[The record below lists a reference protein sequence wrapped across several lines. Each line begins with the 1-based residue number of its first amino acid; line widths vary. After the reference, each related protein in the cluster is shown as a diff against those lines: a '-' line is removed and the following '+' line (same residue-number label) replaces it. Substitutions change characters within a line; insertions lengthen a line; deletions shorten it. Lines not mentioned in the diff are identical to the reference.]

1 MLAIFDAALTVPT
14 WLMSLLVLLIIGL
27 CVVIWSLKHRRDPR
41 FRITT
46 DAPLPDL
53 LPSIAGLTH
62 GQLIDGNS
70 VEVVENG
77 RYFDLLLNDIRSAR
91 QSVHFETFLWK
102 DGEAGAQVSEALAK
116 RARAGVRVRVLVDA
130 RGGKEMG
137 PETRRRLEQ
146 AGCSFATFH
155 PGGLSAIGRIN
166 TRDHRKLAVFDGQVA
181 WVGGH
186 CIVDTWLGNAQDS
199 EHFRDISVR
208 LRGPAVHAIQ
218 STFSEN
224 WVMTTGELFLGDD
237 VFPELAV
244 EGDVP
249 IHVARITP
257 SGSASA
263 VKLLHH
269 LVICCARKRI
279 WIQNPYF
286 LPDPEAIELFAQAV
300 KRGVDVRVMTPS
312 TDASDMPIVQHAA
325 HHNFAR
331 LLAHGV
337 RIFEY
342 QKTLLHQKAMTVDG
356 CWSAIGSSNFDD
368 RSFEINDEIT
378 LGFHDEA
385 LAGNL
390 EAIFQ
395 RDAEHC
401 VELTSESWSRRS
413 FAHRFLDGALYLANE
428 QL

>member
-1 MLAIFDAALTVPT
+1 MLTILGAALAVPV
-14 WLMSLLVLLIIGL
+14 WLLILFVLLVIGL
-27 CVVIWSLKHRRDPR
+27 GLAIWSLKHRRDPH
-41 FRITT
+41 FRIKT

-53 LPSIAGLTH
+53 LPSVAGLTH
-62 GQLIDGNS
+62 GQLIEGNS

-77 RYFDLLLNDIRSAR
+77 RYFDLLLSDIQAAS

-102 DGEAGAQVSEALAK
+102 DGEAGRQLADALVE
-116 RARAGVRVRVLVDA
+116 RARAGLCVRVLVDA
-130 RGGKEMG
+130 RGGKKMG
-137 PETRRRLEQ
+137 AETRDRLRQ
-146 AGCSFATFH
+146 AGCTFAAFH
-155 PGGLSAIGRIN
+155 PSGLRAIGRIN
-166 TRDHRKLAVFDGQVA
+166 TRDHRKLAVIDGNVA

-186 CIVDTWLGNAQDS
+186 CIVDTWLGDAEDK

-208 LRGPAVHAIQ
+208 LRGPVVQAIQ

-237 VFPELAV
+237 VFPVLV
-244 EGDVP
+244 DEGDVP

-257 SGSASA
+257 LGSASA
-263 VKLLHH
+263 VKILHH
-269 LVICCARKRI
+269 LAICCARKRI

-286 LPDPEAIELFAQAV
+286 LPDPEGIELFAQAV

-312 TDASDMPIVQHAA
+312 TGASDMPIVQHAA
-325 HHNFAR
+325 HHNFGK

-337 RIFEY
+337 RVFEY
-342 QKTLLHQKAMTVDG
+342 QKTLLHQKVMTVDG

-378 LGFHDEA
+378 LGFHDTA
-385 LAGNL
+385 LAEKL
-390 EAIFQ
+390 ETIFES
-395 RDAEHC
+395 DAEHC
-401 VELTSESWSRRS
+401 AELTSESWARRS
-413 FAHRFLDGALYLANE
+413 LAHRFLDGTLYLVNE

>member
-1 MLAIFDAALTVPT
+1 MLAIFNAALAVPV
-14 WLMSLLVLLIIGL
+14 WLLSLLALLIAGL
-27 CVVIWSLKHRRDPR
+27 GLVIWSLKHRRDPH
-41 FRITT
+41 FRIKT

-53 LPSIAGLTH
+53 LPSVAGLTH
-62 GQLIDGNS
+62 GQLIEGNS

-77 RYFDLLLNDIRSAR
+77 RYFDFLLSDIHAAR
-91 QSVHFETFLWK
+91 RSVHFETFLWK
-102 DGEAGAQVSEALAK
+102 DGEVSRQLADALAG
-116 RARAGVRVRVLVDA
+116 RARAGVCVRVLVDA

-137 PETRRRLEQ
+137 AETRHRLQQ
-146 AGCSFATFH
+146 AGCTLAAFH
-155 PGGLSAIGRIN
+155 PSGVRAIGRIN
-166 TRDHRKLAVFDGQVA
+166 TRDHRKLAVIDGNVA

-186 CIVDTWLGNAQDS
+186 CIVDTWLGDAEDKG
-199 EHFRDISVR
+199 HFRDISVR
-208 LRGPAVHAIQ
+208 LRGPVVHAIQ

-237 VFPELAV
+237 VFPRLTD

-257 SGSASA
+257 LGSASA
-263 VKLLHH
+263 VKILHH
-269 LVICCARKRI
+269 LAICCARKRI

-286 LPDPEAIELFAQAV
+286 LPDPEGIELFAQAV

-312 TDASDMPIVQHAA
+312 TEASDMPVVQHAA
-325 HHNFAR
+325 HHNFGK

-337 RIFEY
+337 RVFEY
-342 QKTLLHQKAMTVDG
+342 QKTLLHQKVMTVDG

-378 LGFHDEA
+378 LGLHDTA
-385 LAGNL
+385 LAEKL
-390 EAIFQ
+390 ETIFEN
-395 RDAEHC
+395 DAGHC
-401 VELTSESWSRRS
+401 VELTSESWARRS
-413 FAHRFLDGALYLANE
+413 LAHRVLDGILYLVNE